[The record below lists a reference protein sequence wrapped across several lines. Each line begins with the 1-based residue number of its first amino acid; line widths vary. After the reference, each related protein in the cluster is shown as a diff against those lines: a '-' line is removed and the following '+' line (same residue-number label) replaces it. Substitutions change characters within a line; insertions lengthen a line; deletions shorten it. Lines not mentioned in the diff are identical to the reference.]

1 MYQNNYS
8 SKLSKFAVMS
18 LGICAVFVS
27 SFQQVFAGK
36 KAIYVKVS
44 DLSNYESVRYRSS
57 SFSLNK
63 S

>member
-8 SKLSKFAVMS
+8 SKLSEFAVMS
-18 LGICAVFVS
+18 LAICAVFIS
-27 SFQQVFAGK
+27 SLQQVFAGK
-36 KAIYVKVS
+36 KANYVKVS
-44 DLSNYESVRYRSS
+44 DLSNDESVRYKSS